1 MMPIDATDTP
11 GDGLQYEDT
20 PSDGIGAS
28 ANEVVVNEDSEEQ
41 EEVDYSTDPLG
52 YLQTRDDIPEDVKGA
67 LSKGFLRQSDYTRK
81 TQAIAS
87 ERRRLDDQR
96 SVVDQIILEKS
107 EAKKAKEEEKAPPPD
122 LARGAKPEDV
132 ILYYVNKQVEARL
145 AEIGL
150 NEKLT
155 SLEPMAQQQK
165 VVSSY
170 QRFAKEN
177 PAIDHATMAAEVGRI
192 LDTDPDLSDLAE
204 VNPDRAVR
212 LAAKMAQSSRKV
224 AKNTAKSKKRKEAA
238 PVATRQGSVVRKGR
252 RESPLEAATRA
263 LKEQGVNFGN

>member
-1 MMPIDATDTP
+1 MPTDATDTP
-11 GDGLQYEDT
+11 DDGIQYEDN

-28 ANEVVVNEDSEEQ
+28 ANEVVGNEGSEEQ
-41 EEVDYSTDPLG
+41 EEVDYSANPLA
-52 YLQTRDDIPEDVKGA
+52 YLETRDDIPDDVKGA
-67 LSKGFLRQSDYTRK
+67 LSKGFLRHSDYTRK
-81 TQAIAS
+81 TQAIAD

-96 SVVDQIILEKS
+96 SVVDQIILERS
-107 EAKKAKEEEKAPPPD
+107 DAKKAKKEEQAPPPN
-122 LARGAKPEDV
+122 LAKGAKPEDV

-145 AEIGL
+145 ADMGL
-150 NEKLT
+150 NDKLT

-177 PAIDHATMAAEVGRI
+177 PTLDHANMAAEVGRI

-212 LAAKMAQSSRKV
+212 LAAKMVQSSRKV
-224 AKNTAKSKKRKEAA
+224 AKTTAKSKKRKEAA
-238 PVATRQGSVVRKGR
+238 PVATRQGSVVRKSR

>member
-1 MMPIDATDTP
+1 MPIDATDTP

-238 PVATRQGSVVRKGR
+238 PVASRQGSVVRKGR

>member
-238 PVATRQGSVVRKGR
+238 PVASRQGSVVRKGR

>member
-1 MMPIDATDTP
+1 MPIDATDTP